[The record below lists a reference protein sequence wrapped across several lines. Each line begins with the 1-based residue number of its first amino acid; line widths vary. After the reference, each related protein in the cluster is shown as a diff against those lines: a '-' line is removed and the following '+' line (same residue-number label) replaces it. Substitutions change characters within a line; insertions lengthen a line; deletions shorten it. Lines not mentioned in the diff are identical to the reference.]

1 MKLLLLGANGQVGR
15 ELRRALTQTR
25 TPSSFR
31 RKPESILVP
40 AKNSMDSGLRR
51 NDGDESFSF
60 DDMIFA
66 SRNGALFDGSRGEVA
81 DLAQPQTLPAL
92 LDRVQPDVIINA
104 AAYTAVDRAENE
116 PDLAHRV
123 NAEAVAALAQWAAA
137 HDALMVHY
145 STDYVFDGQGNRPW
159 REDDPVAPLGVYGA
173 SKLAGERALR
183 DSGAAHFLFR
193 TAWVYA
199 AHGHNFLKTML
210 RLGAERERLGV
221 VDDQH
226 GTPTPAS
233 LIADVTA
240 TVLGQWHTSNA
251 ATRAAQTGT
260 CHLVADG
267 HTTWCGFARAIMRE
281 ATAIGLLPRAP
292 QVDAITSAEFPTPA
306 QRPAWSVLD
315 TSRLRRTF
323 GIELPR
329 WEDGL
334 KSVLADI
341 LCARND

>member
-15 ELRRALTQTR
+15 ELRRALTQTQ
-25 TPSSFR
+25 TLSSFR
-31 RKPESILVP
+31 RKPESIEFF
-40 AKNSMDSGLRR
+40 AETKMDSGLRR
-51 NDGDESFSF
+51 NDGDESFSLGEV
-60 DDMIFA
+60 ILA

-81 DLAQPQTLPAL
+81 DLAQPDTLPAL
-92 LDRVQPDVIINA
+92 LDRIHPDIIVNA
-104 AAYTAVDRAENE
+104 AAHTAVDRAEDE
-116 PDLAHRV
+116 PELAHRV
-123 NAEAVAALAQWAAA
+123 NAEAVGVLARWAAA

-173 SKLAGERALR
+173 SKLAGEQALH

-210 RLGAERERLGV
+210 RLGAERERLSV

-240 TVLGQWHTSNA
+240 TVIGQWRASDT

-260 CHLVADG
+260 WHLVADG
-267 HTTWCGFARAIMRE
+267 HTTWCGFARAIMGE
-281 ATAIGLLPRAP
+281 ATAMGLLPRAP

-334 KSVLADI
+334 KSVLADV
-341 LCARND
+341 LCSVSI